1 MKKRKKIS
9 SLYIIPILFFIIICF
24 YIYRF
29 FFLNVDTE
37 IIKYGEME
45 DYFEAKAIVIKN
57 EWTYAFPE
65 NAEIIKKA
73 NEGERVPFG
82 KKLAEV
88 IKGEKL
94 DEDLKIKISELD
106 ARIKEI
112 ENSSEKNFFNDD
124 STRLQ
129 ESIDEKVEYIKIL
142 SSQGN
147 IEKISEVKEQL
158 SSDLN
163 KKSLISGEK
172 SFSGRNLEQ
181 LKKEK
186 AHLEELHDNYMDTI
200 VASSPGIVSYNL
212 DGLEQNLNPE
222 NIEKFSIEDIKS
234 IINSLNN
241 ENNKEDKLSG
251 VKIIDN
257 FAWYICMTVEEKLLK
272 GLEEGKRVLLVFKDY
287 ANETIKAKIKYISE
301 PINGEVLVSYEITD
315 NISKYYDIRLAD
327 VKVITN
333 QYEGF
338 MVSEKCIV
346 EIENHKGVYI
356 IKEGIVK
363 FVAAEVIAT
372 DNGYALIKNIENKED
387 AIQVSSGTIKVYD
400 EVVKDT
406 DKVKPNQRIL

>member
-1 MKKRKKIS
+1 
-9 SLYIIPILFFIIICF
+9 
-24 YIYRF
+24 
-29 FFLNVDTE
+29 
-37 IIKYGEME
+37 
-45 DYFEAKAIVIKN
+45 
-57 EWTYAFPE
+57 
-65 NAEIIKKA
+65 
-73 NEGERVPFG
+73 
-82 KKLAEV
+82 
-88 IKGEKL
+88 
-94 DEDLKIKISELD
+94 
-106 ARIKEI
+106 
-112 ENSSEKNFFNDD
+112 
-124 STRLQ
+124 
-129 ESIDEKVEYIKIL
+129 
-142 SSQGN
+142 
-147 IEKISEVKEQL
+147 
-158 SSDLN
+158 
-163 KKSLISGEK
+163 
-172 SFSGRNLEQ
+172 
-181 LKKEK
+181 
-186 AHLEELHDNYMDTI
+186 MDTI